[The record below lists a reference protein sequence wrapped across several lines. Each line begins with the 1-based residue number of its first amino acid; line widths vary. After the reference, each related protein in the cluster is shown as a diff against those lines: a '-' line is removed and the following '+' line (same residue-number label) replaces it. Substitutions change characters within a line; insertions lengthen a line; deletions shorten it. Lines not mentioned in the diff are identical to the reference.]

1 MPALLKKLRAALY
14 GVEVFD
20 PQQHSELSQQLVR
33 HLEFQQSPASYLLG
47 VALEDFAGQKLPS
60 GDKKAWQALLV
71 FKGAIWH
78 LHDWK
83 NSSWTLNGPPDSDSV
98 REELVKKLRSA
109 TSFIQRRLESRA
121 RSKIKAEDFAIANQF
136 GRLESYYWSLRSVA
150 EVILSL
156 SLPVNA
162 EPPEPILLDSLPDSA
177 IRMLDTGGIND
188 YFKKWREADAAAAGA
203 VMLFFGLMEVLFDAC
218 FAFGDRKGLTY
229 SEFRN
234 KDWKERFR
242 FVVDITAPL
251 VEKIYCDLAR
261 VQKRF
266 RNVFA
271 HALPTRFVFD
281 DRLGSWIPEEIDD
294 LTEPRM
300 NLLYAFDK
308 EEVRSTFAVF
318 DAAISFFENSET
330 TWAATMYAKTPLP
343 IPLAPERLAALVKCT
358 VTRDAFEKEI
368 ERRIE
373 AFEAFV
379 NGGV

>member
-1 MPALLKKLRAALY
+1 MPASLKKLHEALY
-14 GVEVFD
+14 GVEFFD

-33 HLEFQQSPASYLLG
+33 HLEFQQLPASYLLG
-47 VALEDFAGQKLPS
+47 VALEDFAGQKLPR

-71 FKGAIWH
+71 FKGSLWH
-78 LHDWK
+78 LYDWK

-98 REELVKKLRSA
+98 REALVKKLRSA
-109 TSFIQRRLESRA
+109 ARLIQRRLESKA
-121 RSKIKAEDFAIANQF
+121 KSKIRNGDFAIANQF
-136 GRLESYYWSLRSVA
+136 GRLESYYWHLRREA
-150 EVILSL
+150 EKLLSL
-156 SLPVNA
+156 SLTA
-162 EPPEPILLDSLPDSA
+162 EPPEPILMDSLPDSA
-177 IRMLDTGGIND
+177 IRMLDTSAIND

-229 SEFRN
+229 SEFRS

-242 FVVDITAPL
+242 FVIDVTTPSG
-251 VEKIYCDLAR
+251 EKIYCDLMR

-281 DRLGSWIPEEIDD
+281 DRLGCWIPENVDE

-308 EEVRSTFAVF
+308 EDVSSTFAVF
-318 DAAISFFENSET
+318 DAAISFFDNNEA
-330 TWAATMYAKTPLP
+330 TWAATMYAKSPLP
-343 IPLAPERLAALVKCT
+343 IPLAPARLAPLMKCAES
-358 VTRDAFEKEI
+358 RDMFESEI
-368 ERRIE
+368 ERRVDALDDFI
-373 AFEAFV
+373 
-379 NGGV
+379 NGGI